1 MSSSPTLKPWTAPAL
16 PLPRWHACPRRRPC
30 PAGLDAPGRR
40 SVPCWPGRPR
50 CHLAGAYTKAAPP
63 TRGLVASANS
73 TAWTQPPLFL
83 DVTPTCSVRGH
94 LWHEAPPSPHQSP
107 RAYTKSSTKILNRS
121 LNNSQRRQAVPKTSS
136 LPQEA
141 RRNGEMKEIQNI
153 LADKSCMVVDPCF
166 FFPRNHQE
174 SCCSLQDNLINQVL
188 LLRSNGQLLRKK
200 IISEEGSLD

>member
-1 MSSSPTLKPWTAPAL
+1 MSSSPTSKPWTAPAL

-50 CHLAGAYTKAAPP
+50 RHLAGAYTKAAPP

-121 LNNSQRRQAVPKTSS
+121 LNNSQRRQAVPKVNLYVEYFFNWVYIGFQISCCFRTVVHQILSNAS
-136 LPQEA
+136 LP
-141 RRNGEMKEIQNI
+141 RI
-153 LADKSCMVVDPCF
+153 LPL
-166 FFPRNHQE
+166 H
-174 SCCSLQDNLINQVL
+174 
-188 LLRSNGQLLRKK
+188 
-200 IISEEGSLD
+200 